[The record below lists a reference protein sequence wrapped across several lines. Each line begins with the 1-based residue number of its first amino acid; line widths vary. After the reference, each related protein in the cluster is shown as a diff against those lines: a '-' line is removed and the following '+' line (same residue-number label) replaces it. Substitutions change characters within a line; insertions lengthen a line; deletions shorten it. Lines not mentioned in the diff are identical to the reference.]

1 MKKVFSYVL
10 LGLAALCFAACE
22 PGTPP
27 VPPPAPDLAEFYIEY
42 EDEDGN
48 VVTLNDG
55 DSVSVTIAE
64 INEMTDQMSF
74 DGRIIKASE
83 GDFEIWVD
91 VNRETVDGTMDELC
105 LSQCVPGNGQAFQMF
120 SDVITEDVTPFYA
133 HITPEDFKVYVIDY
147 WFREAGVGVAGI
159 HITVFYNVEAALED

>member
-1 MKKVFSYVL
+1 MKKVFSFVL
-10 LGLAALCFAACE
+10 LGLAVLCFAACE

-42 EDEDGN
+42 EDESGN

-55 DSVSVTIAE
+55 DSVSVTITE
-64 INEMTDQMSF
+64 INEMTDQMTF

-133 HITPEDFKVYVIDY
+133 HITPEDFKTYVIHY